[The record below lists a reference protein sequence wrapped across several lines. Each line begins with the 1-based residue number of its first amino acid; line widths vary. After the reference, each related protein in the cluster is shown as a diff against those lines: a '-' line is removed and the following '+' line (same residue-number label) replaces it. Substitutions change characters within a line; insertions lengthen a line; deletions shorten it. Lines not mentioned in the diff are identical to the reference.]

1 LINEGQLANLC
12 HVSILPPSWLFCRQL
27 GGKKDI
33 AYFILWATGRS
44 GPENML

>member
-1 LINEGQLANLC
+1 MTAHWQTYVMC
-12 HVSILPPSWLFCRQL
+12 LFCRHL
-27 GGKKDI
+27 DYFAAILEAKKDI

>member
-1 LINEGQLANLC
+1 MKAHWQTYVMC
-12 HVSILPPSWLFCRQL
+12 LFCRHL
-27 GGKKDI
+27 GGKNNI